1 MSKTTSAHMN
11 NQLSAIFYLLLVGTQ
26 VATAQTGSGSYV
38 ALDAK
43 GKPTQ
48 PKAGKQPHACV
59 RDTST
64 GLVWEV
70 KTDDK
75 GPSGMRWT
83 YSWYDKSKAE
93 ERMPVGY
100 ADGGSCPHKGSCDT
114 TGVVIAANKRK
125 LCGFGDWRLPTSNEL
140 TGLLRADQPRK
151 IDERFFP
158 NSLADYYWTG
168 TYVALEV
175 GGAMFVSFEHGYELV
190 GNSASAAAVRLVR
203 GPVQP

>member
-1 MSKTTSAHMN
+1 MYKRLFAT
-11 NQLSAIFYLLLVGTQ
+11 LFVLLVGTPM
-26 VATAQTGSGSYV
+26 AAAQTDAGSYV

-48 PKAGKQPHACV
+48 PKTGTQPHACV
-59 RDTST
+59 RDTTT

-70 KTDDK
+70 KTDDR
-75 GPSGMRWT
+75 GPSSKRWT

-125 LCGFGDWRLPTSNEL
+125 LCGFTDWRLPSSKEL
-140 TGLLRADQPRK
+140 AGLLRPDQPKK

-175 GGAMFVSFEHGYELV
+175 GGAMFISFEHGYELV
-190 GNSASAAAVRLVR
+190 GNSAAAAAVRLVR